1 MSYFGTTD
9 YMLEVSR
16 GNVPGASIAF
26 VIGRNNAVGIANSET
41 IWDYGGNYPYL
52 TADTQ
57 LYISSSDA
65 LDTDV
70 DVVITGLTLDG
81 SPVTR
86 IVNTNGFTQ
95 TAISGL
101 VYRVLAAFI
110 PPTSNNGPV
119 GDLYLAQA
127 DGTVNG
133 VPLTASNVKGLI
145 PLSRNSAGALIDQ
158 STDYASDNFTHLG
171 TYTVP
176 AGKTAYLVDSFFF
189 AGKNA
194 DVTISG
200 RVRLKGGVWFNRT
213 PSELYQSAANFSFS
227 TRLPLPENTD
237 LEYRAIAGNVN
248 TTVNFQVQLLLL
260 DNV

>member
-16 GNVPGASIAF
+16 GNVPGAAAAF
-26 VIGRNNAVGIANSET
+26 VIGRNNNVGIADSET
-41 IWDYGGNYPYL
+41 VWDYGGNYPYL
-52 TADTQ
+52 TANTQ

-70 DVVITGLTLDG
+70 DVVVTGLTIDG
-81 SPVTR
+81 AEVSRT
-86 IVNTNGFTQ
+86 VNTNGFTQ

-101 VYRVLAAFI
+101 MYRVLSAFI
-110 PPTSNNGPV
+110 PPTSNNGPL
-119 GDLYLAQA
+119 GDLYLAEA
-127 DGTVNG
+127 DATVNG

-145 PLSRNSAGALIDQ
+145 PLSRSSAGTLIDQ
-158 STDYASDNFTHLG
+158 GTDYASDNFTHLG
-171 TYTVP
+171 VYTVP
-176 AGKTAYLVDSFFF
+176 AGKTAYLIDGYFF
-189 AGKNA
+189 AGKNT
-194 DVTISG
+194 DVTVSG
-200 RVRLKGGVWFNRT
+200 RVRLQGGQWFNRS
-213 PSELYQSAANFSFS
+213 PSELYQSAANQMFS

-248 TTVNFQVQLLLL
+248 TTVNFQLQLLLL